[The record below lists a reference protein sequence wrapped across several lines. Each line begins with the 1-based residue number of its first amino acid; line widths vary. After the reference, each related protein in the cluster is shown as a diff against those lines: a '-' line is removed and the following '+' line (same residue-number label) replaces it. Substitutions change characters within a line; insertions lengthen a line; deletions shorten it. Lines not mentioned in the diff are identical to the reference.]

1 MFVKHL
7 ESPLLDGVEIDA
19 VEVANLVDFVD
30 IVQPGLGAIEPREP
44 VIFAHGEQG
53 AQVKVEIGI
62 GVIRPADEKARIAV
76 ADGRVLSVYDEVK
89 AADTEDIGGFVHDY
103 TSLKCAGGRQSPD
116 QVG

>member
-7 ESPLLDGVEIDA
+7 ESPFLDGVEVDA
-19 VEVANLVDFVD
+19 VEVTDLMHFVD
-30 IVQPGLGAIEPREP
+30 IIKPGLGAIEPREP

-62 GVIRPADEKARIAV
+62 GVIRPADEQAGIAV

-89 AADTEDIGGFVHDY
+89 AADTENIGGFVHDY
-103 TSLKCAGGRQSPD
+103 TSLKCAGGRCSPD